1 MESPP
6 GCQAFQHNLP
16 VVIELVILDDVAD
29 TTADVWLPLAKINIP
44 SRNFTGYVQLLGR
57 HPSVPTGATV
67 HFTRT
72 GNERIQLHDAAAI
85 TNNKGFDLG
94 DKVSATV
101 LRYDPTA
108 DDKRDLYVRI
118 NDGPHAGKT
127 GWMLSSGADTDDGNP
142 MDQFDQAVISNKR
155 R

>member
-44 SRNFTGYVQLLGR
+44 SRNFTGYVQLLGL
-57 HPSVPTGATV
+57 HSNVPTGAIV

-72 GNERIQLHDAAAI
+72 GNGGIQLHGTATI
-85 TNNKGFDLG
+85 TEDEGLDLG

-101 LRYDPTA
+101 LRYDPTG
-108 DDKRDLYVRI
+108 DDKWDLYVPI

-127 GWMLSSGADTDDGNP
+127 GWMLSSGANTDDGNP
-142 MDQFDQAVISNKR
+142 MDQFDRAVISNKR